1 MLTVSGNLK
10 RRSDTLLRPMA
21 RRLAKAGFTPNVL
34 TAIGLGITLAAAY
47 FLYIG
52 EIIVGCVLIF
62 FGACADVLDGLVAR
76 YAKRATVG
84 GAFFDSVSDRFSDC
98 AIFCAVILG
107 GHIGDFLGFSGLF
120 WGLAA
125 LSGALLTSYVR
136 SLAEA
141 KGVPMMGRGLVE
153 RPERLI
159 IFCVTGVL
167 GFLTY
172 GIVALAILGYLTVF
186 QRIFYFYKTNKNI

>member
-1 MLTVSGNLK
+1 LVSGRLK
-10 RRSDTLLRPMA
+10 RESDRTLKPVAM
-21 RRLAKAGFTPNVL
+21 RLARSGLTPNAL
-34 TAIGLGITLAAAY
+34 TAIGLGLTLAAAY
-47 FLYIG
+47 LLYQG
-52 EIIVGCVLIF
+52 EMLGGFILIF
-62 FGACADVLDGLVAR
+62 LGACADVMDGLVAR
-76 YAKRATVG
+76 YAKCATTG

-107 GHIGDFLGFSGLF
+107 GHVGGFLWFSGLF

-136 SLAEA
+136 QLSES

-159 IFCVTGVL
+159 IFCVSGVL

-172 GIVALAILGYLTVF
+172 GIVALAILGYLTVL
-186 QRIFYFYKTNKNI
+186 QRIYYFYKTNKNI